1 MYAQEET
8 QEGKCAFVSC
18 SALTFSCPTIVESI
32 LFFIVLERHNAGHA
46 VVWGLN
52 IQHLLH
58 HFFQFYIQN
67 NSFLIT
73 DTFFFALASLFF
85 PPWKTRNTFFFTI
98 HLEPHWWWCWTG
110 HLGLTPA
117 KQSQLLVT
125 VWEPF
130 ISLFVIGSLSV
141 VVAILWLFTR
151 PNMAPRSLNMEQ
163 INFFSSGHLCGGK
176 TVIQLKVIN
185 LQSCV
190 VNGRGLGLTDRTE
203 ER

>member
-1 MYAQEET
+1 M
-8 QEGKCAFVSC
+8 SC
-18 SALTFSCPTIVESI
+18 GALTFSIFCIIS
-32 LFFIVLERHNAGHA
+32 FNFISRITHFSSRTHFSLR
-46 VVWGLN
+46 W
-52 IQHLLH
+52 HL
-58 HFFQFYIQN
+58 Y
-67 NSFLIT
+67 
-73 DTFFFALASLFF
+73 FF
-85 PPWKTRNTFFFTI
+85 PPERQETHFFSTI
-98 HLEPHWWWCWTG
+98 HLEPGWWWCWTG

-117 KQSQLLVT
+117 EQSQLLVT

-130 ISLFVIGSLSV
+130 ISLFVIGGLSV

-203 ER
+203 DR